1 MAALSLNDANLLL
14 ITQDNGTLVQEPGL
28 ALVNGER
35 LVLGE
40 AARREAHLYP
50 RHMETRFWQ
59 RLGTAPL
66 PRPGPRAQTY
76 ADLAFAQLSQIWER
90 VAGQAQ
96 GLILVL
102 PGCLDRAQMALLL
115 GMARELGM
123 PIRGMVD
130 MAVAAT
136 RAAVPGETLY
146 HLDMHLHRLVL
157 TRLEQGQWLTR
168 RAVEVFEGFGQLALE
183 ATLVH
188 AIADEFVRRLRFN
201 PLRLPATEQ
210 ALYDHLPRW
219 LGSDRGQDAETI
231 ELTVG
236 AQVHRIAV
244 HPQDLAPALRAQLE
258 QILHWLDQSCAPGGP
273 FVLQHAGAMERFPGL
288 REGLARVRDCRLI
301 PLASDAAAL
310 GALERLDVI
319 RSPDETLRLVTR
331 LPWGVEPV
339 PVQAAAKGGPEE
351 HAPRATHI
359 LYRGLAHPIG
369 TQPLRI
375 GRVPPA
381 DAAGLEV
388 RGALSGIS
396 RLHCSIYWDAG
407 RLVVEDH
414 SSYGTYVNER
424 PVQGSA
430 ELHMGDLIRLG
441 SPGEVLQLIALAPA

>member
-1 MAALSLNDANLLL
+1 VAALALNDANIL
-14 ITQDNGTLVQEPGL
+14 IAQDQGILVQEPGL
-28 ALVNGER
+28 ALVDGER
-35 LVLGE
+35 LLVGE

-59 RLGTAPL
+59 RLSTAPL
-66 PRPGPRAQTY
+66 PRPGPRARTY

-90 VAGQAQ
+90 VADQTQ
-96 GLILVL
+96 ELILVL

-123 PIRGMVD
+123 PVRGMVD

-136 RAAVPGETLY
+136 RAALPGETLY
-146 HLDMHLHRLVL
+146 HLEMHLHRLVL

-168 RAVEVFEGFGQLALE
+168 QSVEVFEGFGRLALE

-201 PLRLPATEQ
+201 PLRLSAAEQ

-219 LGSDRGQDAETI
+219 LSPDRGQDAAAI

-244 HPQDLAPALRAQLE
+244 QPQDLAQELRPQVE
-258 QILHWLDQSCAPGGP
+258 QILHWLDQSCAPGGA
-273 FVLQHAGAMERFPGL
+273 FALQHAGGMERFPGL
-288 REGLARVRDCRLI
+288 MEGLARVRDCRPI
-301 PLASDAAAL
+301 ALASDAAAA
-310 GALERLDVI
+310 GALERRDAI

-331 LPWGVEPV
+331 LPWGAQGAPIQ
-339 PVQAAAKGGPEE
+339 PPAKGGPEG
-351 HAPRATHI
+351 HAPSPTHI
-359 LYRGLAHPIG
+359 LYRGLAYPIG

-375 GRVPPA
+375 GRAPPA
-381 DAAGLEV
+381 GAPALVV
-388 RGALSGIS
+388 RGALSGVS
-396 RLHCSIYWDAG
+396 RLHCTIYWDAG

-414 SSYGTYVNER
+414 SSYGTYVNDR
-424 PVQGSA
+424 PLEGSA
-430 ELHMGDLIRLG
+430 ELHMGDRIRLG
-441 SPGEVLQLIALAPA
+441 SPGEVLQAIALAPD